1 MDQKEVEKLLHG
13 RSLKTYLALF
23 HFEEADSV
31 AEKLQIF
38 FGTFAGDLGSAELLV
53 QRRVIVLF
61 IGREVHLVVLDIA
74 LHLAIVLLFH
84 TLAVIIVRILVNL
97 CWLIAIITV
106 KV

>member
-1 MDQKEVEKLLHG
+1 MPGIPPVHN
-13 RSLKTYLALF
+13 TYLAFF
-23 HFEEADSV
+23 HFEQTDTV

-38 FGTFAGDLGSAELLV
+38 FGPLASDLGSTELLV
-53 QRRVIVLF
+53 QRRVIVLL
-61 IGREVHLVVLDIA
+61 IWRQVHLVVLDIA